1 MCGVAM
7 REGDVIL
14 VASKCH
20 NDSYVQYYAYNAKNL
35 PPYGITVNDA
45 GNRFKVSKSNRAVCK
60 TYSINEAFERKKLTF
75 SSVTGTAFVRY
86 AR

>member
-1 MCGVAM
+1 M

-60 TYSINEAFERKKLTF
+60 TYMYSIDEAVERKKLTF
-75 SSVTGTAFVRY
+75 SGTAFLCTISY
-86 AR
+86 AL